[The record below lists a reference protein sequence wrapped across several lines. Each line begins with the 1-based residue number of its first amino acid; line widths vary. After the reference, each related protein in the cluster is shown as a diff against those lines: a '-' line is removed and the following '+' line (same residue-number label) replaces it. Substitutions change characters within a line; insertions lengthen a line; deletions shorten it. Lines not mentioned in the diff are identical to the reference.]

1 MARGAPVQPP
11 LARDPGFHPPGIIFG
26 SARHFPDP
34 LEVGTVRH
42 HFALRGDELQR
53 ERQRLMYRA
62 VAMPPF
68 EPATGWDHNG
78 ALGPINPSR
87 REAVS
92 LVAFWRQ
99 PDRVDPGVSFPVRLS
114 DPERYLCGP
123 SLVYGPGGPRR
134 PTLSEAQIVALM
146 FEGSSEMRPPGGMDT
161 SLTRLQIDERDMLAG
176 SRLQDAARIFCLFC
190 DAHGGQAS
198 RRNQMWFIPLR
209 AMLARMVIGLNFEL
223 NILRRDTFAGSW
235 GHLAW
240 LPDNGGIRL
249 RRQEDRAAEIRRH
262 LTAAPAPFIF
272 EPPAFVMPAVD
283 AAGAAG
289 APQP

>member
-1 MARGAPVQPP
+1 M
-11 LARDPGFHPPGIIFG
+11 
-26 SARHFPDP
+26 
-34 LEVGTVRH
+34 
-42 HFALRGDELQR
+42 
-53 ERQRLMYRA
+53 
-62 VAMPPF
+62 
-68 EPATGWDHNG
+68 
-78 ALGPINPSR
+78 
-87 REAVS
+87 
-92 LVAFWRQ
+92 AFWRP

-123 SLVYGPGGPRR
+123 SLVYSPAGPRR
-134 PTLSEAQIVALM
+134 PTLSEAQIIALM

-209 AMLARMVIGLNFEL
+209 AMLARMVVGLNFEF
-223 NILRRDTFAGSW
+223 NVLRIDTFGGPW

-262 LTAAPAPFIF
+262 MTSAPAPMLF
-272 EPPAFVMPAVD
+272 EPLAFVMPAVD
-283 AAGAAG
+283 AADAAG